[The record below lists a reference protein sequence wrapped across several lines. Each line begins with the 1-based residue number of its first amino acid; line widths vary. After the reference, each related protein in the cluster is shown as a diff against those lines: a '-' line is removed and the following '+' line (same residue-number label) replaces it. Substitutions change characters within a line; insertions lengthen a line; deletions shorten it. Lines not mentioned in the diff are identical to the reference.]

1 MLGGYILRNSK
12 EQYIPDTVLLS
23 SEVVSDSGATQLM
36 DSSTNDEGTTIL
48 SGNVR
53 VEIICTRTNQTV
65 NMTGSSFKIG
75 SAKAANFC
83 IKDNSTISRIHAVI
97 ELGDDGCFYIM
108 DNNSSNNS
116 YFEGVQAIP
125 NTRYRLF
132 SGSRF
137 VLSNE
142 EFIFNIR

>member
-1 MLGGYILRNSK
+1 MRNSEEK
-12 EQYIPDTVLLS
+12 YLPDTVLLS
-23 SEVVSDSGATQLM
+23 SELASDNDVTQLLYNSM
-36 DSSTNDEGTTIL
+36 DDESTTIL
-48 SGNVR
+48 SGNVK
-53 VEIICTRTNQTV
+53 VEIICTRTNQAV
-65 NMTGSSFKIG
+65 NITESSFKIG
-75 SAKAANFC
+75 SSKTADFYVG
-83 IKDNSTISRIHAVI
+83 DNSTISRIHAVI

-137 VLSNE
+137 ILSNE
-142 EFIFNIR
+142 EFIFSIR